1 MRLAELRELL
11 ALERGIDAVDDAAA
25 LASEQPDNVDVL
37 VVLAQARLA
46 AGDPGKALEVLKTAR
61 QRAPQRPDL
70 LKLEGDIAAGMRN
83 WTAAGTAYEGALE
96 LDPRLVQVRLELGK
110 VHEAREDWAAAEASY
125 QAALDQLPTFFEA
138 AVALAELH
146 RRTGAPRK
154 AIHLLA
160 EVLTA
165 DSAALDALLVL
176 GKALLD
182 DGRVDEA
189 LHSFERVLSHEQHH
203 LPALFFSGVVFAR
216 QRRYQQAVERWDRV
230 IDLDPSGPYAHRA
243 RKHARTA
250 LDLRHIFQSEV
261 A

>member
-1 MRLAELRELL
+1 VR
-11 ALERGIDAVDDAAA
+11 VD
-25 LASEQPDNVDVL
+25 
-37 VVLAQARLA
+37 
-46 AGDPGKALEVLKTAR
+46 
-61 QRAPQRPDL
+61 
-70 LKLEGDIAAGMRN
+70 
-83 WTAAGTAYEGALE
+83 
-96 LDPRLVQVRLELGK
+96 LGK
-110 VHEAREDWAAAEASY
+110 VQEAREDWAAAEASY

-160 EVLTA
+160 DVLTA
-165 DSAALDALLVL
+165 DSTAIEALLVL
-176 GKALLD
+176 GKALLE
-182 DGRVDEA
+182 DGRVDQA
-189 LHSFERVLSHEQHH
+189 LHSFERVLTHDQHH

-250 LDLRHIFQSEV
+250 LDLRHIFEGEV